1 MQDLAIQTWQNV
13 TMFKPFGEAVTIEI
27 VSSEEQTVMEPN
39 QLAKEPDEMTDDS
52 IEDANIQLPGDVSST
67 CTIHGISV
75 HKSHAVNSLLNCKTK
90 FSTDRLRRV
99 CNQMVD
105 KSASFSDS
113 KDDNS
118 IFLTDTI
125 LVPAKLK
132 DKRFVMLLC
141 SITRIEKSGCVE
153 SCVDINEISSCK
165 FCASILVV
173 TSHENKLIWSG
184 DYGGTLSIDGKF
196 CFNFPG
202 QSNDQQMEYQ
212 MDEIIRIEML
222 FREILADN
230 THLIPTVAN
239 PYNADVLSLLL
250 INLRSIAIS
259 NDSKTKCR
267 ICSKQV
273 KLALMRSH
281 IGKHIID
288 GTVKRHEHLC
298 GFCGI
303 VGCKISIVKT
313 SGYGTS
319 ANYGPDSDCKYKI
332 RFSLGAVAKGSKSA
346 PCTNR
351 PVKCAIC
358 QNIYWSYNLEQH
370 FENSHPGSDFE
381 KISDAEKY
389 ALLNF

>member
-1 MQDLAIQTWQNV
+1 
-13 TMFKPFGEAVTIEI
+13 
-27 VSSEEQTVMEPN
+27 
-39 QLAKEPDEMTDDS
+39 
-52 IEDANIQLPGDVSST
+52 
-67 CTIHGISV
+67 
-75 HKSHAVNSLLNCKTK
+75 
-90 FSTDRLRRV
+90 
-99 CNQMVD
+99 MVD

-141 SITRIEKSGCVE
+141 LINRIEKSGCVE

-184 DYGGTLSIDGKF
+184 DYGDTLSIDGKF

-273 KLALMRSH
+273 KLALM
-281 IGKHIID
+281 
-288 GTVKRHEHLC
+288 
-298 GFCGI
+298 
-303 VGCKISIVKT
+303 
-313 SGYGTS
+313 
-319 ANYGPDSDCKYKI
+319 
-332 RFSLGAVAKGSKSA
+332 
-346 PCTNR
+346 
-351 PVKCAIC
+351 
-358 QNIYWSYNLEQH
+358 
-370 FENSHPGSDFE
+370 
-381 KISDAEKY
+381 
-389 ALLNF
+389 